1 MIPAQDYEFLREAGV
16 QAIFGP
22 GTNLVKAAEEVLRL
36 LGHNM
41 PRPRKR
47 RNDRRRAPC
56 GAPARRSIPG
66 WRRTARRQRARGRDR
81 AVSARLPHPFPD
93 AQAFEAAVAHDSERL
108 ARVDPAQVGMLD
120 RDRNVRPAVGGV
132 WRSARYN
139 IRYMAAGAIAPTV
152 PQPQCRLSI
161 RLADPPE
168 PARLAGEV
176 ASALKLADTHTLQ
189 VGLHI
194 RHYWDLA
201 RPEGGRW
208 RLMMKS
214 RRARKGISSHSPC
227 RSSRIRDDRSYRLDP

>member
-1 MIPAQDYEFLREAGV
+1 MIGVALLAALQLGEAFQG
-16 QAIFGP
+16 GD
-22 GTNLVKAAEEVLRL
+22 EL
-36 LGHNM
+36 L
-41 PRPRKR
+41 
-47 RNDRRRAPC
+47 
-56 GAPARRSIPG
+56 
-66 WRRTARRQRARGRDR
+66 
-81 AVSARLPHPFPD
+81 AVSVPADGIALFRRVCLTPFPD

-214 RRARKGISSHSPC
+214 ETRKEGNFLALSLSKLKDS
-227 RSSRIRDDRSYRLDP
+227 